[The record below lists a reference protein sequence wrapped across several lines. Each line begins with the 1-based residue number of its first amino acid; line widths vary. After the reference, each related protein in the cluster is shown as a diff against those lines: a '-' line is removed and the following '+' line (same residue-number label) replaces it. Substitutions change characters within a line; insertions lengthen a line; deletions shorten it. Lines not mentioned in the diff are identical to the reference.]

1 VIVPNF
7 ISILSFI
14 AYTREIL
21 FYIKYKN
28 LLQQKILYVVA
39 NKIKLKQIKESASVF
54 RLVRWNIMV
63 RSNKNLGCVGVEKAN
78 HLEQCKV

>member
-1 VIVPNF
+1 LHTQEKF
-7 ISILSFI
+7 F
-14 AYTREIL
+14 

-28 LLQQKILYVVA
+28 LLQQKILCVVA
-39 NKIKLKQIKESASVF
+39 NKIKIKIKESASIF
-54 RLVRWNIMV
+54 RLVRWNIIV